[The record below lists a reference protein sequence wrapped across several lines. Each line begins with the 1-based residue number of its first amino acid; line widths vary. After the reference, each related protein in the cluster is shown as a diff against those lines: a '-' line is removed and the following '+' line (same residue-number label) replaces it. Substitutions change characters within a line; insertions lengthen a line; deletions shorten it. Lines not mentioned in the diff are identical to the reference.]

1 MEPTEKFDAIAERS
15 RIILRVRTFFLHAD
29 GRPAFLVPNALVK
42 NLPDQPT
49 QAVCDGTDGLSV
61 SKAWDEAAIHVGE
74 DCARRLLH
82 AAGADT
88 RQDQR
93 RTPAARP
100 AIDAGSVAQK
110 SQANYCTTSCTIP
123 DCGGWR
129 AESLAISSHTRCDES
144 AELQWQM
151 SGFLAEF
158 AQVSD
163 RKTVTPRSRRLRK
176 CLLYVYLTLAVRW
189 PRG

>member
-93 RTPAARP
+93 RTLRLDPRLTRAVSPRRARRTTAQLPAQSQTAVAGAR
-100 AIDAGSVAQK
+100 
-110 SQANYCTTSCTIP
+110 N
-123 DCGGWR
+123 
-129 AESLAISSHTRCDES
+129 H
-144 AELQWQM
+144 
-151 SGFLAEF
+151 
-158 AQVSD
+158 
-163 RKTVTPRSRRLRK
+163 
-176 CLLYVYLTLAVRW
+176 
-189 PRG
+189 